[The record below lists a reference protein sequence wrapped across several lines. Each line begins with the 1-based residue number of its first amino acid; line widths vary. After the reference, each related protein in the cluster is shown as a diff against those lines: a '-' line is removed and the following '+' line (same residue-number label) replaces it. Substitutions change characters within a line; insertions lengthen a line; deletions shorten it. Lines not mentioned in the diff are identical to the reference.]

1 VVRANRAGSERARL
15 GIIADARRLK
25 TVRTMRTA
33 TLAHSADP
41 LPSGGDF
48 IPTDQVG
55 VLLQEARLRAGL
67 DLRLVAEDLRIRYHH
82 LLALE
87 KGRFG
92 DLPGPTYVTGFIRAY
107 AEYLGL
113 DAEEIVRR
121 HKSETGADAAGS
133 RRLEFPVPARD
144 GSVSAGLFLIVALVL
159 VGAGFGGWF
168 WMSSRDLTM
177 AQALAGLQTRVVA
190 VFTEPSGADSDR
202 SEPGG
207 SDPDRAPE
215 ADAPA
220 DPAQVAAADGQDQP
234 DVVEDSAED
243 QPEAGTVPDGD
254 GEGEG
259 DQVAALDDSPA
270 EGASTDPLEAALDGG
285 ADATAPAQSDPSNAA
300 EPQTAADDPPQDSD
314 ETGVEGT
321 DTAADP
327 GQDSAPEQMTAA
339 SDETNEDGP
348 VIPVPPEPPSEITE
362 PETEPGQEAAT
373 DPPSQDEAAAP
384 DVPGLTSAE
393 EPAGDDAQ
401 PGETEDASAASVQ
414 VADNEAEAE
423 VEDAEALPPVPETPD
438 GDGTVDADAAD
449 AGPEDGRAAETNGE
463 ATADTSPQPDA
474 ESPDAG
480 EAPLGDASADE
491 TASDQPAEDATDP
504 GEGEQPAGDEP
515 AAENGAE
522 AEEEAADPAQD
533 EEQPEQ
539 PEQQEA
545 EEEAEPEE
553 EAPPA
558 YVGRPAP
565 ASVREAGGG
574 ARIVLRANRDAWI
587 QVRRGGDL
595 VVRRLLR
602 RGDTYAVPRGAG
614 YTLNTT
620 NAGGLEVYV
629 DGRRRP
635 NLGPVG
641 ASRNGIRLTPGALN

>member
-1 VVRANRAGSERARL
+1 
-15 GIIADARRLK
+15 
-25 TVRTMRTA
+25 MRTA

-48 IPTDQVG
+48 IPTDHVG

-121 HKSETGADAAGS
+121 HKSESGADAAGS

-168 WMSSRDLTM
+168 WMSSRDLTL
-177 AQALAGLQTRVVA
+177 AQTLAGLQTRVVA
-190 VFTEPSGADSDR
+190 VFTEPSGADPAASD
-202 SEPGG
+202 PGG
-207 SDPDRAPE
+207 SDPDRDPQ

-220 DPAQVAAADGQDQP
+220 APAQVAAADGQDQP
-234 DVVEDSAED
+234 AAPDDAAAN
-243 QPEAGTVPDGD
+243 QPETENDPDGD
-254 GEGEG
+254 G
-259 DQVAALDDSPA
+259 QANPAAATVDTAA
-270 EGASTDPLEAALDGG
+270 EDASTDPLEAALDGG
-285 ADATAPAQSDPSNAA
+285 ADGPAPEPSDPSNAA
-300 EPQTAADDPPQDSD
+300 QPQTAADDPPQDED
-314 ETGVEGT
+314 ETGAQGT

-327 GQDSAPEQMTAA
+327 GQDPSPEQMTAA
-339 SDETNEDGP
+339 SEETNEDGP
-348 VIPVPPEPPSEITE
+348 VIPVPPEPPTEITE
-362 PETEPGQEAAT
+362 TETELGQEAAT
-373 DPPSQDEAAAP
+373 DPPSQNEGAAP
-384 DVPGLTSAE
+384 DVPGLASAE
-393 EPAGDDAQ
+393 EPTGDDAQ
-401 PGETEDASAASVQ
+401 PGATEDASAASVQ
-414 VADNEAEAE
+414 VADAETEAETQAT
-423 VEDAEALPPVPETPD
+423 DTAEALPPVPDTPD
-438 GDGTVDADAAD
+438 GDGTVDANAAD
-449 AGPEDGRAAETNGE
+449 TGSQEVGAETNGE
-463 ATADTSPQPDA
+463 PAADASPDPDA
-474 ESPDAG
+474 ESPDPG
-480 EAPLGDASADE
+480 EAPAGDATADE
-491 TASDQPAEDATDP
+491 PASDQPGDDQPAGDATAQ
-504 GEGEQPAGDEP
+504 GEGEQPASDEP
-515 AAENGAE
+515 APEEGAEVEEEPADPAETEEQPEQPDQQEAE
-522 AEEEAADPAQD
+522 AEEEA
-533 EEQPEQ
+533 
-539 PEQQEA
+539 
-545 EEEAEPEE
+545 EEET
-553 EAPPA
+553 PPA

-635 NLGPVG
+635 NLGPIG